1 MRDGIAIIAPVCL
14 EVRRTIAKAEGQM
27 GFAGNRSAKPMK
39 NAGAFKRTAGMMIL
53 AALLATG
60 IRAQGV
66 VNARQV
72 FDGAMRPDV
81 EVKTFEHSDELFPV
95 REVKRGDK
103 VRPLIEAK
111 TQLANVQFTSK
122 GKKYDLYDYLALNRV
137 AGLLVLKDGEVKL
150 EDYELG
156 TGPETRWPSF
166 SMAKSVVSTLIGAAV
181 EDGSIKSLDDPVT
194 MYVPALRGGV
204 YEGVT
209 VRNVMQMA
217 SGVKWNETYT
227 DPKSDRRGLLEVQL
241 AKKPG
246 TILPFM
252 SALSRAGAPGTIWN
266 YNTGETFVAGA
277 VVEGA
282 THKPLATYLSEKIWA
297 PWGMEEDARWWLE
310 SPDGMGC
317 GGSGLA
323 ATLRDYARF
332 GLLVMNDGEIG
343 GKRLVPPGWF
353 DEAGSA
359 KEIGGKTVQ
368 YGYLWWTY
376 PKDDPA
382 NTGAFEAIGI
392 FGQHMYI
399 NRREK
404 LVIVVLSAKPK
415 PTGSTVVDDTAFFD
429 AVEEALK

>member
-1 MRDGIAIIAPVCL
+1 MV
-14 EVRRTIAKAEGQM
+14 
-27 GFAGNRSAKPMK
+27 
-39 NAGAFKRTAGMMIL
+39 KRIAGMAIL
-53 AALLATG
+53 AGLLATG
-60 IRAQGV
+60 IAAQEG

-103 VRPLIEAK
+103 VKSLLTAK
-111 TQLANVQFTSK
+111 MQLGNVQFTAG
-122 GKKYDLYDYLALNRV
+122 GKHYDLYDYLALNRV
-137 AGLLVLKDGEVKL
+137 AGLLILKNGEVKL

-166 SMAKSVVSTLIGAAV
+166 SMAKSVVSTLIGAAL
-181 EDGSIKSLDDPVT
+181 EDGSIQSLDDPVAK
-194 MYVPALRGGV
+194 YVPALRGGV

-227 DPKSDRRGLLEVQL
+227 DPKSDRRRLLDIQL
-241 AKKPG
+241 QERPG

-252 SALSRAGAPGTIWN
+252 SGLTRAGAPGTIWN

-282 THKPLATYLSEKIWA
+282 TRKPLATYLSEKIWSR
-297 PWGMEEDARWWLE
+297 WGMEEDARWWLE

-343 GKRLVPPGWF
+343 GTRLVPAGWF

-382 NTGAFEAIGI
+382 NEGAFEAIGI

-404 LVIVVLSAKPK
+404 LVIVVLSARPK
-415 PTGSTVVDDTAFFD
+415 PTGTTVVDDTAFFD

>member
-1 MRDGIAIIAPVCL
+1 MMKINPAERVLGMALLCGLMATGIAAQ
-14 EVRRTIAKAEGQM
+14 EIAKA
-27 GFAGNRSAKPMK
+27 
-39 NAGAFKRTAGMMIL
+39 
-53 AALLATG
+53 
-60 IRAQGV
+60 
-66 VNARQV
+66 RQV
-72 FDGAMRPDV
+72 YDGRMRPDV
-81 EVKTFEHSDELFPV
+81 EVRTFEHSDELFPV
-95 REVKRGDK
+95 REVKRGEK
-103 VRPLIEAK
+103 VRPLPAAK
-111 TQLANVQFTSK
+111 TQLGYVKFSAG
-122 GKKYDLYDYLALNRV
+122 GKQYDLYDYLALNRV
-137 AGLLVLKDGEVKL
+137 AGLLVLKNGEVKL

-156 TGPETRWPSF
+156 TGPETRWTSF
-166 SMAKSVVSTLIGAAV
+166 SMSKSVVSTLIGAAL
-181 EDGSIKSLDDPVT
+181 EDGSIRSLDDPVT
-194 MYVPALRGGV
+194 KYVAALRGGV

-209 VRNVMQMA
+209 IRNLMQMA

-227 DPKSDRRGLLEVQL
+227 DPKSDRRKLLEIQL
-241 AKKPG
+241 EMRPG

-252 SALSRAGAPGTIWN
+252 SSLSRAGAPGTIWN

-282 THKPLATYLSEKIWA
+282 THKPLATYLSEKIWSR
-297 PWGMEEDARWWLE
+297 WGMGEDARWWLE
-310 SPDGMGC
+310 SPNGMGC

-332 GLLVMNDGEIG
+332 GLLVMNDGEIE
-343 GKRLVPPGWF
+343 GKRLVPKGWF

-382 NTGAFEAIGI
+382 NEGAFEAIGI

-399 NRREK
+399 NRRKK
-404 LVIVVLSAKPK
+404 LVIVVLSARPK

-429 AVEEALK
+429 AVEKALE